1 MSEMPPIT
9 ESFVCKWLAIYGNNF
24 SSWNNLKWKK
34 WNSAAICA
42 FCRFLVRVTIVGK
55 NKTLSLFLSYLVQRI
70 IENGHIKA
78 ILVEI
83 LIIVIMIIVCFI
95 WAGNNEQFRVTP
107 STCSG

>member
-1 MSEMPPIT
+1 M
-9 ESFVCKWLAIYGNNF
+9 
-24 SSWNNLKWKK
+24 
-34 WNSAAICA
+34 
-42 FCRFLVRVTIVGK
+42 RVTIVGK

-95 WAGNNEQFRVTP
+95 
-107 STCSG
+107 